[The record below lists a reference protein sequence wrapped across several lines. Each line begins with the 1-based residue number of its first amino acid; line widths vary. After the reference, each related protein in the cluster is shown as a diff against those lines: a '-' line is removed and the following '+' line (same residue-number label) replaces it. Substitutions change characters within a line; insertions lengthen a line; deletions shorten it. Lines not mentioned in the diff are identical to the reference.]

1 MDIRTHTTPAPILS
15 VSVARPGEERD
26 NIQAHRRV
34 PPAAD
39 VKADNKV
46 RDQQEK
52 EHKSNEVRQEREPP
66 KVPRVRLELHID
78 EDTNQ
83 VFGRIVDT
91 ETGEE
96 IRQIPAESIRHLQA
110 ISREMFVELIDETVD
125 ETV

>member
-15 VSVARPGEERD
+15 VSVAKPGEERD

-34 PPAAD
+34 PPTAD

-46 RDQQEK
+46 REQQK
-52 EHKSNEVRQEREPP
+52 GDDKPREVREERKLPEI
-66 KVPRVRLELHID
+66 PRMRLELHID
-78 EDTNQ
+78 EDTKK
-83 VFGRIVDT
+83 VFGRVVDT

-110 ISREMFVELIDETVD
+110 ISREMFAELVDRTVD
-125 ETV
+125 ETA

>member
-15 VSVARPGEERD
+15 VSVAKPGEERD

-34 PPAAD
+34 PSTAD

-46 RDQQEK
+46 REQ
-52 EHKSNEVRQEREPP
+52 HKQDDKPLGAPEERKLEVA
-66 KVPRVRLELHID
+66 PRVRLELRID

-83 VFGRIVDT
+83 VFGAIIDA

-110 ISREMFVELIDETVD
+110 ISRELFIDLIDESV
-125 ETV
+125 